1 MKVCEKCHT
10 EIDTKEGENA
20 CPQCDGQERRVSKP
34 RKKRTS
40 RKDMDSLMASLGMKR
55 VRGAL
60 GGTYY
65 E

>member
-1 MKVCEKCHT
+1 MKVCENCGT
-10 EIDTKEGENA
+10 EIDTK
-20 CPQCDGQERRVSKP
+20 DGDNLCAGCERNRLP
-34 RKKRTS
+34 AKKAKRRRNVT
-40 RKDMDSLMASLGMKR
+40 RDVYASLGMTR